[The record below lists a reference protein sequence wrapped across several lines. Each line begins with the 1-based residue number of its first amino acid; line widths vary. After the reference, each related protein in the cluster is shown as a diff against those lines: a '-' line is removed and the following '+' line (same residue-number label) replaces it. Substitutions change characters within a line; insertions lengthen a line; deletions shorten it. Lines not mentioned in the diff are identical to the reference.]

1 MGNKL
6 KYRSTIKSRPY
17 FYNETKTLAELLLK
31 GLNDVEIKEKVIEEN
46 VLQLNSETRKKEVAS
61 TVLRRL
67 DVLDEFLIEKMIHGD
82 VDTSKIIVLYG
93 ILKTDRLFFEFV
105 DEIFRDKLAY
115 QEMIITDR
123 DFYSFFEAKRQQS
136 KSVAKWVDYTFYKLQ
151 QVYIRILFEAGLMKN
166 QKGDRE
172 LDVPVIN
179 PDVVDHI
186 VNIGDARFIH
196 AIIGGE

>member
-1 MGNKL
+1 MENKL

-61 TVLRRL
+61 IVLRRL
-67 DVLDEFLIEKMIHGD
+67 DVLDEFLIKKIINGD
-82 VDTSKIIVLYG
+82 VETSKIIVLYG

-123 DFYSFFEAKRQQS
+123 DFYSYFETKRQQS
-136 KSVAKWVDYTFYKLQ
+136 KSVAQWVDYTFYKLQ

-179 PDVVDHI
+179 LDVVDHI